1 MQSSKE
7 MHNEEL
13 VEAIHSTFLISDI
26 DQYVFDSQF
35 KTENVNDSQGLFI
48 DFQNKFMLM
57 SVESPILAD
66 YIKYQ

>member
-1 MQSSKE
+1 

-57 SVESPILAD
+57 SVESIIL
-66 YIKYQ
+66 

>member
-35 KTENVNDSQGLFI
+35 KTDNVNDSQGLFI

>member
-13 VEAIHSTFLISDI
+13 IEAIHSTFLISDI

-35 KTENVNDSQGLFI
+35 KTDNVNDSQGLFI

-57 SVESPILAD
+57 SVESPILSD

>member
-1 MQSSKE
+1 

>member
-1 MQSSKE
+1 

-13 VEAIHSTFLISDI
+13 VEAIYSTFLISDI
-26 DQYVFDSQF
+26 DQSIFDSEF
-35 KTENVNDSQGLFI
+35 KTDNVNENQGLFI

-66 YIKYQ
+66 YIKY

>member
-1 MQSSKE
+1 

-35 KTENVNDSQGLFI
+35 KTDNVNDSQGLFI

>member
-1 MQSSKE
+1 

-13 VEAIHSTFLISDI
+13 IEAIHSTFLISDI

-35 KTENVNDSQGLFI
+35 KTDNVNDSQGLFI

-57 SVESPILAD
+57 SVESPILSD

>member
-1 MQSSKE
+1 

-57 SVESPILAD
+57 SVESPILSD